1 MRVFV
6 SFALAALLVTV
17 GSAIRAQD
25 EPKGVIG
32 VKLKIDD
39 GKIVVE
45 EPIKN
50 GPADKAGI
58 KANDVILKVDDF
70 KVKDKAEEDDLAELR
85 KEVTKHNPGDKIKV
99 TVKRGDKEMTVE
111 VTVAKP
117 GEVFK
122 DKDKD

>member
-1 MRVFV
+1 MRLFV
-6 SFALAALLVTV
+6 SFALVALLVMV
-17 GSAIRAQD
+17 GSAARAQD

-39 GKIVVE
+39 GKIVVD
-45 EPIKN
+45 EPIKD

-70 KVKDKAEEDDLAELR
+70 KVKEKAEDEDLAELR

-99 TVKRGDKEMTVE
+99 TVKRGDKEMTIE
-111 VTVAKP
+111 VTVGKP

-122 DKDKD
+122 DKDKE